1 MEQLKSMTDNL
12 ISCVQGQMSNLHNA
26 NSKELGEAIDM
37 IKDLEEAIYY
47 CTITKAME
55 KREEEEERYS
65 SKHYYS
71 YPPVYY
77 NNDSMM
83 SSGTRS
89 RHYYSYPSYYDRM
102 DAIDRE
108 RDSREGRSPMKR
120 KYYMES
126 KELHHTKEQQMKELE
141 DYMSELSNDIL
152 EMIKEASP
160 EEKMSLSQKLTTL
173 AEKVK

>member
-1 MEQLKSMTDNL
+1 MEQLKSMKESL
-12 ISCVQGQMSNLHNA
+12 INCVQGQMSNLHNTNA
-26 NSKELGEAIDM
+26 KELGEAIDM

-55 KREEEEERYS
+55 KREEEEEEYS
-65 SKHYYS
+65 SRHYYS
-71 YPPVYY
+71 YPPTYY
-77 NNDSMM
+77 NDM
-83 SSGTRS
+83 SSSRTGG
-89 RHYYSYPSYYDRM
+89 RHYYSYPSYYDHM
-102 DAIDRE
+102 DTMDRE
-108 RDSREGRSPMKR
+108 RDYREGRSPMKR